1 MTFHLERTQVVAAPL
16 EQAWRFYCEPRN
28 LEAITPPWLRF
39 RIVEIPTRLEQGSL
53 IRYRLQLF
61 GIPVHWLTEI
71 RRWDPPRSFVDVQ
84 LRGPY
89 LLWEHT
95 HRLSAVEGGT
105 EIHDHVAYRVPG
117 GRAVE
122 PFVRRLLEAIFD
134 YRAVR
139 TASLLSTS

>member
-16 EQAWRFYCEPRN
+16 DEAWRFYCEPQN
-28 LEAITPPWLRF
+28 LETITPPWLRF
-39 RIVEIPTRLEQGSL
+39 RIVDVPERLEQGSL

-89 LLWEHT
+89 LQ
-95 HRLSAVEGGT
+95 
-105 EIHDHVAYRVPG
+105 I
-117 GRAVE
+117 GRAHV
-122 PFVRRLLEAIFD
+122 
-134 YRAVR
+134 
-139 TASLLSTS
+139 